1 MSTDDR
7 EARASDDD
15 LTVSEGPL
23 MMIYDELPHQVY
35 AKLHNS
41 PLSSFLPRLVNVNG
55 GTSSSKV

>member
-1 MSTDDR
+1 M
-7 EARASDDD
+7 
-15 LTVSEGPL
+15 VH
-23 MMIYDELPHQVY
+23 DELPHQVY